1 MSGWGIFSQK
11 DISGKTQLAR
21 NEGGLKFWMRWRMLI
36 IDLNKL
42 IVIKSWLPSEKP
54 RINFILG
61 VITSKKKTK
70 LDLNVLRDS

>member
-1 MSGWGIFSQK
+1 MAK
-11 DISGKTQLAR
+11 
-21 NEGGLKFWMRWRMLI
+21 MLI

-42 IVIKSWLPSEKP
+42 IVIKSWLPSEKS